1 MRKKVSH
8 PAADAMDWEEAVSL
22 IRRLTRDRRYRDSML
37 VSVGC
42 MLGLRVSDFVRLHWS
57 DLLGG
62 DTFTLVE
69 QKTGKTR
76 RMRVNQALRQQALL
90 CYRKLD
96 IHDEDE
102 LIFKSFQRYG
112 KKPLS
117 RVRVHQI
124 LKELQTTYNVRT
136 AKVFSCHSLRKTFGR
151 RVWLNE
157 CHKGRG
163 DQALELLKE
172 LFGHEHILVTK
183 RYLGIRQE
191 EILALY
197 DNL

>member
-1 MRKKVSH
+1 MRRKVSH
-8 PAADAMDWEEAVSL
+8 PAADAMDWNEAVGL
-22 IRRLTRDRRYRDSML
+22 IQKLTRDERYRDSML

-42 MLGLRVSDFVRLHWS
+42 MLGLRVSDFTRLRWS
-57 DLLGG
+57 DLL
-62 DTFTLVE
+62 DQNTFTLIE

-76 RMRVNQALRQQALL
+76 KMRVNQRLRQQTLL
-90 CYRKLD
+90 CYTRLD
-96 IHDEDE
+96 IQDKSKY
-102 LIFKSFQRYG
+102 IFNSSQRYG
-112 KKPLS
+112 EKPLS

-124 LKELQTTYNVRT
+124 LKELQKTYGVSS

-157 CHKGRG
+157 CRQGRG

-172 LFGHEHILVTK
+172 LFGHQHVLVTK
-183 RYLGIRQE
+183 RYLGIREE